1 MHKKSFDLRCYF
13 VTGSGSP
20 EHVAHIAAQAA
31 AGGAGIIQLRSK
43 PITSEAMSE
52 LARQVSAAVAASN
65 PATKVLIDDHL
76 DVTAALMQEGLA
88 IHGIHLGQQDVSV
101 RQAREVLGPEAI
113 IGLTTG
119 TQELVRAANEVAD
132 VIDYIGAGPFRE
144 TPTKDSGRPPLGIEG
159 YPELVKMSQLPIVA
173 IGDVT
178 EADVAALAATGIDGV
193 AMVRGF
199 MNASH
204 PDEFA
209 ARILNL
215 FDQGAAS

>member
-1 MHKKSFDLRCYF
+1 M
-13 VTGSGSP
+13 
-20 EHVAHIAAQAA
+20 
-31 AGGAGIIQLRSK
+31 
-43 PITSEAMSE
+43 
-52 LARQVSAAVAASN
+52 
-65 PATKVLIDDHL
+65 
-76 DVTAALMQEGLA
+76 
-88 IHGIHLGQQDVSV
+88 
-101 RQAREVLGPEAI
+101 
-113 IGLTTG
+113 
-119 TQELVRAANEVAD
+119 AD
-132 VIDYIGAGPFRE
+132 VIDYIGAGPFRA

-199 MNASH
+199 MNVSH